1 LPQRKRMVYPIVA
14 YGSPVLKRVAQ
25 EVEVPSTQT
34 NEFIEDLFETMYAS
48 KGVGLAAP
56 QVGVSS
62 RIFVVDGTPFA
73 EDADTPEEA
82 EELKRFKR
90 AFINPTIVEESG
102 TAWGFEEGCL
112 SIPEIHETVQRK
124 TTVVIES
131 QTATGEWIEETF
143 TGLPA
148 RIIQH
153 EYDHIEGV
161 LFLDRLT
168 PLKRR
173 MLQGKLKDIAAGRV
187 TASYRMKFDVK

>member
-1 LPQRKRMVYPIVA
+1 MVYPIVA

-25 EVEVPSTQT
+25 EVEVPSAQT
-34 NEFIEDLFETMYAS
+34 DQFIEDLFETMYAS

-62 RIFVVDGTPFA
+62 RVFVVDGSPFA
-73 EDADTPEEA
+73 EDATSPEEA
-82 EELKRFKR
+82 EVLKTFKR
-90 AFINPTIVEESG
+90 AFINPTILEETG
-102 TAWGFEEGCL
+102 TPWG
-112 SIPEIHETVQRK
+112 
-124 TTVVIES
+124 IES
-131 QTATGEWIEETF
+131 QTAEGEWIEETF

-153 EYDHIEGV
+153 EYDHIEGI

-173 MLQGKLKDIAAGRV
+173 MLQGRLKDIAGGKV
-187 TASYRMKFDVK
+187 NASYRMKFDVK

>member
-1 LPQRKRMVYPIVA
+1 MVYPIVA

-153 EYDHIEGV
+153 EYDHLEGV

>member
-1 LPQRKRMVYPIVA
+1 MVYPIVA

-25 EVEVPSTQT
+25 EAEVPSTQT

-131 QTATGEWIEETF
+131 QTATGEGIEETF

>member
-1 LPQRKRMVYPIVA
+1 M
-14 YGSPVLKRVAQ
+14 
-25 EVEVPSTQT
+25 
-34 NEFIEDLFETMYAS
+34 
-48 KGVGLAAP
+48 
-56 QVGVSS
+56 
-62 RIFVVDGTPFA
+62 
-73 EDADTPEEA
+73 
-82 EELKRFKR
+82 
-90 AFINPTIVEESG
+90 EESG

-153 EYDHIEGV
+153 EYDHIEGL

>member
-1 LPQRKRMVYPIVA
+1 MVYPIVA

>member
-1 LPQRKRMVYPIVA
+1 MVYPIVA

-25 EVEVPSTQT
+25 EVEVPSVQT
-34 NEFIEDLFETMYAS
+34 DQFIEDLFETMYAS

-62 RIFVVDGTPFA
+62 RVFVVDSSPFA
-73 EDADTPEEA
+73 EDATSPEEA
-82 EELKRFKR
+82 EVLKTFKR
-90 AFINPTIVEESG
+90 AFINPTILEETG
-102 TAWGFEEGCL
+102 TPWGFEEGCL

-124 TTVVIES
+124 PTVVIES
-131 QTATGEWIEETF
+131 QTAEGEWIEETF

-153 EYDHIEGV
+153 EYDHIEGI

-173 MLQGKLKDIAAGRV
+173 MLQGRLKDIAWGKV
-187 TASYRMKFDVK
+187 NASYRMKFDVK

>member
-1 LPQRKRMVYPIVA
+1 MVYPIVA

-25 EVEVPSTQT
+25 EVEVPSAQT
-34 NEFIEDLFETMYAS
+34 DQFIEDLFETMYAS

-62 RIFVVDGTPFA
+62 RVFVVDGSPFA
-73 EDADTPEEA
+73 EDATSPEEA
-82 EELKRFKR
+82 EVLKTFKR
-90 AFINPTIVEESG
+90 AFINPTILEETG
-102 TAWGFEEGCL
+102 TPWDFEEGCL

-124 TTVVIES
+124 PTVVIES
-131 QTATGEWIEETF
+131 QTAEGEWIEETF

-153 EYDHIEGV
+153 EYDHIEGI

-173 MLQGKLKDIAAGRV
+173 MLQGRLKDIAGGKV
-187 TASYRMKFDVK
+187 NASYRMKFDVK

>member
-1 LPQRKRMVYPIVA
+1 MVYPIVA

-131 QTATGEWIEETF
+131 QTATG
-143 TGLPA
+143 
-148 RIIQH
+148 
-153 EYDHIEGV
+153 
-161 LFLDRLT
+161 DR
-168 PLKRR
+168 KS
-173 MLQGKLKDIAAGRV
+173 V
-187 TASYRMKFDVK
+187 V

>member
-1 LPQRKRMVYPIVA
+1 MVYPIVA

-73 EDADTPEEA
+73 EDADTPAEA

>member
-1 LPQRKRMVYPIVA
+1 MVYPIVA

-25 EVEVPSTQT
+25 EVEVPSTKT

-153 EYDHIEGV
+153 EYDHIEGL

>member
-1 LPQRKRMVYPIVA
+1 MVYPIVA

-73 EDADTPEEA
+73 EDADTPAEA

-90 AFINPTIVEESG
+90 ALINPTIVEESG

>member
-1 LPQRKRMVYPIVA
+1 MVYPIVA

-82 EELKRFKR
+82 EELKTFKR

>member
-1 LPQRKRMVYPIVA
+1 MVYPIVA

-25 EVEVPSTQT
+25 EAEVPSTQT

-153 EYDHIEGV
+153 EYDHIEGL

>member
-1 LPQRKRMVYPIVA
+1 MVYPIVA

-102 TAWGFEEGCL
+102 MAWGFEEGCL

-153 EYDHIEGV
+153 EYDHIEGL

>member
-1 LPQRKRMVYPIVA
+1 M
-14 YGSPVLKRVAQ
+14 
-25 EVEVPSTQT
+25 
-34 NEFIEDLFETMYAS
+34 
-48 KGVGLAAP
+48 AAP

-153 EYDHIEGV
+153 EYDHIEGL

>member
-1 LPQRKRMVYPIVA
+1 MVYPIVA

-25 EVEVPSTQT
+25 EVDVPSEDVNT
-34 NEFIEDLFETMYAS
+34 FIDDLFETMYAS

-56 QVGVSS
+56 QVGMSQ
-62 RIFVVDGTPFA
+62 RIFVVDGSPFA
-73 EDADTPEEA
+73 EDAASPEEA
-82 EELKRFKR
+82 EVLKTFKR
-90 AFINPTIVEESG
+90 AFINPTILEESG

-112 SIPEIHETVQRK
+112 SIPDIHETVQRK
-124 TTVVIES
+124 PTLVIES
-131 QTATGEWIEETF
+131 QTAEGEWIEETF

-161 LFLDRLT
+161 LFLDRLS

-173 MLQGKLKDIAAGRV
+173 MLQGRLKDIAGGKV
-187 TASYRMKFDVK
+187 NASYRMKFDVK

>member
-1 LPQRKRMVYPIVA
+1 MVYPIVA

-25 EVEVPSTQT
+25 EVEVPNAQT
-34 NEFIEDLFETMYAS
+34 EQLIEDLFETMYAS

-56 QVGVSS
+56 QVGESLRV
-62 RIFVVDGTPFA
+62 FVVDGSPFA
-73 EDADTPEEA
+73 EDAATPEEA
-82 EELKRFKR
+82 EVLKTFKR
-90 AFINPTIVEESG
+90 AFINPTILEESG

-112 SIPEIHETVQRK
+112 SVPDIHETVQRK
-124 TTVVIES
+124 PTVVIES
-131 QTATGEWIEETF
+131 QWADGEWIEETF

-173 MLQGKLKDIAAGRV
+173 MLQGRLKDIAGGKV
-187 TASYRMKFDVK
+187 TATYRMKFDVK

>member
-1 LPQRKRMVYPIVA
+1 MVYPIVA

-153 EYDHIEGV
+153 EYDHIEGL

>member
-14 YGSPVLKRVAQ
+14 YGSPVLKRVA
-25 EVEVPSTQT
+25 EDVEVPSEETKQ
-34 NEFIEDLFETMYAS
+34 FIEDLFETMYAS

-62 RIFVVDGTPFA
+62 RVFVVDGSPFA
-73 EDADTPEEA
+73 DDAADPEEA
-82 EELKRFKR
+82 EVLKTFKR
-90 AFINPTIVEESG
+90 AFINPIILEESG
-102 TAWGFEEGCL
+102 EAWGFEEGCL
-112 SIPEIHETVQRK
+112 SIPDIHETVQRK
-124 TTVVIES
+124 PTIVVES
-131 QTATGEWIEETF
+131 QTLTGEFLEETF

-161 LFLDRLT
+161 LFLDRLS

-173 MLQGKLKDIAAGRV
+173 MLKGRLTDIAGGKV
-187 TASYRMKFDVK
+187 SASYRMVFNVK

>member
-1 LPQRKRMVYPIVA
+1 MVYPIVA

-90 AFINPTIVEESG
+90 AFINPTIVDESG

-153 EYDHIEGV
+153 EYDHIEGL

>member
-1 LPQRKRMVYPIVA
+1 MVYPIVA

-25 EVEVPSTQT
+25 EVEVPSAQT
-34 NEFIEDLFETMYAS
+34 DQFIEDLFETMYAS

-62 RIFVVDGTPFA
+62 RVFVVDGSPFA
-73 EDADTPEEA
+73 EDVTSPEEA
-82 EELKRFKR
+82 EVLKTFKR
-90 AFINPTIVEESG
+90 AFINPTILEETG
-102 TAWGFEEGCL
+102 TPWGFEEGCL

-124 TTVVIES
+124 PTVVIES
-131 QTATGEWIEETF
+131 QTAEGEWIEETF

-153 EYDHIEGV
+153 EYDHIEGI

-173 MLQGKLKDIAAGRV
+173 MLQGRLKDIAGGKV
-187 TASYRMKFDVK
+187 NASYRMKFDVK

>member
-1 LPQRKRMVYPIVA
+1 MVYPIVA

-34 NEFIEDLFETMYAS
+34 DEFIEDLFETMYAS

-153 EYDHIEGV
+153 EYDHIEGL